1 MAALDEGLALHTWP
15 RPYPRDEIL
24 HNRQTDLL
32 MGDLPAAEANR
43 NLDLVSTLK
52 ELDGRFRLVWISF
65 SSIVAESCTSLMET
79 TF

>member
-1 MAALDEGLALHTWP
+1 MAALDEGLALHNGHVLN
-15 RPYPRDEIL
+15 PRDEIL

-52 ELDGRFRLVWISF
+52 ELDGRFRLGLD
-65 SSIVAESCTSLMET
+65 IVFLDRGGELPLMET